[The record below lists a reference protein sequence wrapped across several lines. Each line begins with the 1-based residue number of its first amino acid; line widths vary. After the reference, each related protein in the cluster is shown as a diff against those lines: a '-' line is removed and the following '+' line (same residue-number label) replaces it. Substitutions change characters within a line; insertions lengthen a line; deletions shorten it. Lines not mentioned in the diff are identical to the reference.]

1 MIANLIASSI
11 QQRREDAA
19 KERESAQKERE
30 SAAYATAMTQWRADL
45 KEWAQKE
52 TSRMWKPFSVTYV
65 RYVPIGYAGST
76 DEDIDV
82 IQGVYC
88 IGTLED
94 VVAKAMEPGAILE
107 VYDCGAIKKKAIGAF
122 LDAETAATYTTEPP
136 AIDSYVRFSKEFYVG
151 GVCINMPPFTTE
163 QPTGCPVRP
172 TNPDG
177 TSDDS
182 DEINF

>member
-19 KERESAQKERE
+19 KEREGAQKERE
-30 SAAYATAMTQWRADL
+30 RAAYAAAMEQWRADL

-107 VYDCGAIKKKAIGAF
+107 VYDCGAIKKKAIGSF

-151 GVCINMPPFTTE
+151 GVCINMPPFTTDT
-163 QPTGCPVRP
+163 PTGCPVRP